1 MAYGPPP
8 QQPGAWQQ
16 QPQNQPWQQ
25 SGRDW
30 QQPSPQS
37 WQQPPA
43 GQPGPGQPGSG
54 QPGPGQAGLG
64 QSGFG
69 QPGGQAWQQQQP
81 PAGAV
86 QSGWQS
92 APPAAAP
99 PTTAPPEPEH
109 YGEIGYDEMTWA
121 LMAYIGQFLVS
132 VIAPAVVYLG
142 KARHPFVRRHAAQGL
157 NMGIASAAVWAL
169 GGLIS
174 LMFPAILWLLVLFSG
189 VVMGFLVY
197 AARAANRGEFRQVP
211 VFIAWP
217 LIK

>member
-16 QPQNQPWQQ
+16 PQNQPQNQQWQQ
-25 SGRDW
+25 GGRDW

-37 WQQPPA
+37 WQQPQGGQQSAGQNWQQPQGGQQPA
-43 GQPGPGQPGSG
+43 GQG
-54 QPGPGQAGLG
+54 
-64 QSGFG
+64 
-69 QPGGQAWQQQQP
+69 WQQP

-86 QSGWQS
+86 QGGPQGGWQG
-92 APPAAAP
+92 APPAAA
-99 PTTAPPEPEH
+99 PEPEH
-109 YGEIGYDEMTWA
+109 YGEIGYDETTWA
-121 LMAYIGQFLVS
+121 LMAYIGQFLVA
-132 VIAPAVVYLG
+132 VVAPAVVYLG

-157 NMGIASAAVWAL
+157 NMGIAGAAVWAV

-174 LMFPAILWLLVLFSG
+174 LVFPAILWLLVLFSA
-189 VVMGFLVY
+189 VVMVFLVY

-211 VFIAWP
+211 AVIAWP

>member
-16 QPQNQPWQQ
+16 PQNQQWQQ
-25 SGRDW
+25 GGRNW

-43 GQPGPGQPGSG
+43 GQPAAQG
-54 QPGPGQAGLG
+54 
-64 QSGFG
+64 
-69 QPGGQAWQQQQP
+69 WQQP

-86 QSGWQS
+86 QGGPQGGWQA
-92 APPAAAP
+92 APPAALPA
-99 PTTAPPEPEH
+99 AAPEPEH

-121 LMAYIGQFLVS
+121 LMAYIGQFLVA

-142 KARHPFVRRHAAQGL
+142 RARHPFVRRHAAQGL
-157 NMGIASAAVWAL
+157 NMGIAGAAVWAV
-169 GGLIS
+169 GGLVS
-174 LMFPAILWLLVLFSG
+174 LALPAILWLLVLFSA
-189 VVMGFLVY
+189 VIMGFLVY
-197 AARAANRGEFRQVP
+197 AARAANRGEFRRVP
-211 VFIAWP
+211 AFIAWP